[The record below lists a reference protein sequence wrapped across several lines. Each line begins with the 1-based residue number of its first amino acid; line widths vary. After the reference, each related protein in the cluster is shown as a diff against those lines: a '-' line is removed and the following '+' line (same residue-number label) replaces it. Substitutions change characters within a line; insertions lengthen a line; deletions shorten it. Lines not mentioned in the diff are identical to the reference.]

1 MRAWVYVN
9 EYVIGHCLSSRCRV
23 QTSTSARRTRRRVTR
38 RLTASTP
45 AAATGVNAT
54 RGTRAVASSVKVRYT
69 SLRHYVTTSLRHYI
83 TTSLRHYVT
92 TSLVRLLACTTMSQ
106 YHNAAISLAYVSH
119 PMTSTY
125 VIIPVCHQLVFVYQ
139 FAVNYLCF
147 WLMSMHH

>member
-23 QTSTSARRTRRRVTR
+23 QTSTSVRRTRRRVTR

-54 RGTRAVASSVKVRYT
+54 RGTRAVASSVTVRYT
-69 SLRHYVTTSLRHYI
+69 SLRHYVTTSLV
-83 TTSLRHYVT
+83 S
-92 TSLVRLLACTTMSQ
+92 LLACTTMSQ